1 MPTGAAQ
8 SVTAGPAIF
17 IVNLRNYFETERP
30 QHMCLEGI
38 CHLSSVTCHLS
49 FVIQPEGPHP
59 MPPILKI
66 NAISKHFPGVQALRE
81 VTFDV
86 EQESI
91 HAVIGE
97 NGAGKSTLMQII
109 AGVHQPDGGSIEFA
123 GETIKFSDPAEA
135 QAKGIAIVY
144 QELNLA
150 PNLSIAENIFL
161 GLEPK
166 RSSVFLDRDKL
177 KTETLAV
184 LRRLGLQHHPDTIVS
199 ALTVAQQQLIEICKS
214 LVRNPRLL
222 ILDEPTSS
230 LSETESAI
238 LFRVIADL
246 KGHGVTI
253 FYISHRLPEVFS
265 LCDTL
270 TVLRDGRHVRTAPI
284 KQTTE
289 AEAVRLMVGRELLAF
304 HRRPVEPKGEV
315 VLRVENLSKKGQYE
329 NIGFELRRGEIVA
342 MAGLIGAGRSETA
355 LGIFGSPPADRGNVF
370 LRGNKVNFRRPKDA
384 VMAGIAY
391 VPEDRANM
399 GLVLGAG
406 VGTNISSAAL
416 RRVAR
421 GPFVDHPAENHLI
434 RQYVSR
440 LRVRTPSFQQT
451 ARLLSGGNQQ
461 KVLLAKWLAVQPT
474 VLIVDEPTR
483 GVDIGTKAE
492 IYALFDELVREG
504 IAILVISS
512 DLPEVLALAD
522 RILIM
527 RHGRLTGELSR
538 DNATEQKVMHL
549 AALGTSE
556 ATA

>member
-1 MPTGAAQ
+1 M
-8 SVTAGPAIF
+8 S
-17 IVNLRNYFETERP
+17 
-30 QHMCLEGI
+30 
-38 CHLSSVTCHLS
+38 
-49 FVIQPEGPHP
+49 
-59 MPPILKI
+59 PILKI
-66 NAISKHFPGVQALRE
+66 NGISKHFPGVQALRE
-81 VTFDV
+81 VTFEV

-109 AGVHQPDGGSIEFA
+109 AGVHQPDAGTIEFS
-123 GETIKFSDPAEA
+123 GDTVRFTNPAEA

-161 GLEPK
+161 GIEPK
-166 RSSVFLDRDKL
+166 RSAVFLDRDAVRS
-177 KTETLAV
+177 ETLSV
-184 LRRLGLQHHPDTIVS
+184 LRRLGLHHHPDTIVNS
-199 ALTVAQQQLIEICKS
+199 LTVAQQQLIEICKS
-214 LVRNPRLL
+214 LVRSPRLL

-246 KGHGVTI
+246 KAHGVTI
-253 FYISHRLPEVFS
+253 LYISHRLPEVFS

-304 HRRPVEPKGEV
+304 HRHPVEPKGDV
-315 VLRVENLSKKGQYE
+315 VLRVNNLSKKGQYE
-329 NIGFELRRGEIVA
+329 DISFELRRGEITA
-342 MAGLIGAGRSETA
+342 MAGLIGAGRSEMA
-355 LGIFGSPPADRGNVF
+355 LGIFGSPPPDRGEIF
-370 LRGNKVNFRRPKDA
+370 LKGEKVNFRRPKDA
-384 VMAGIAY
+384 VMAGIAF

-399 GLVLGAG
+399 GLVLGAE
-406 VGTNISSAAL
+406 VGANISSAAL
-416 RRVAR
+416 RLVAR
-421 GPFVDHPAENHLI
+421 GPFVNRPAEHQLI
-434 RQYVSR
+434 RKYVSR
-440 LRVRTPSFQQT
+440 LRVRTPSYQQR
-451 ARLLSGGNQQ
+451 AGLLSGGNQQ

-492 IYALFDELVREG
+492 IYGLFDELVREG

-538 DNATEQKVMHL
+538 NDATEEKVMHL

-556 ATA
+556 SVVA